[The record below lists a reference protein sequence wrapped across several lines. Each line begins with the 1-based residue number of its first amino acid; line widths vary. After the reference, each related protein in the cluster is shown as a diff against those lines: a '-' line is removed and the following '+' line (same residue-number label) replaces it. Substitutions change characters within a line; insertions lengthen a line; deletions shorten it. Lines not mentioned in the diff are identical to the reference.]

1 MIWRIVDSVL
11 TFFVTLF
18 RLLQGFFSWI
28 VEKTWALF
36 LAIVTPLITLF
47 WQLIDL
53 FKQWMYSVLG
63 LDVSGG
69 DVAKSF
75 ADCIND
81 LLSNLI
87 TGDGFIVLLM
97 RDIVEIL
104 NLGQFVTM
112 VLGVVFP
119 VLLAVL
125 TYRLVKS
132 WVPTVAGS

>member
-36 LAIVTPLITLF
+36 LAIVTPLLGLF
-47 WQLIDL
+47 WSMLDT
-53 FKQWMYSVLG
+53 FKQWMMSVAG
-63 LDVSGG
+63 IETEGQ

-81 LLSNLI
+81 VIRSLVS
-87 TGDGFIVLLM
+87 GDSFISQLCADVLEM
-97 RDIVEIL
+97 L
-104 NLGQFVTM
+104 NIGQFVTM
-112 VLGVVFP
+112 VLAVIFP
-119 VLLAVL
+119 VLLGVL

-132 WVPTVAGS
+132 WVPTVSGG